1 MRYIVIV
8 LVATLTASVLYSQDE
23 KSTKDAQ
30 VAFDL
35 YKKRVSEG
43 AQPTLLIKNGESK
56 LTESTALYA
65 GEFSSPPPKPLYLA
79 EIQALKEQ
87 IEALKKLNDGLEQEL
102 AACKSEP

>member
-1 MRYIVIV
+1 MRHIVIV
-8 LVATLTASVLYSQDE
+8 LLATLTGSLLYSQDD

-43 AQPTLLIKNGESK
+43 GQPTLLIKNGESK
-56 LTESTALYA
+56 LTESALYG
-65 GEFSSPPPKPLYLA
+65 GEFSSPPPPKPLYLA

-102 AACKSEP
+102 AACKSKP